1 MDWNG
6 KRILVSNCYG
16 LGDLITC
23 TPALRRLKELYPACR
38 VTLLANSSHLDAV
51 RGLPYIDQTVG
62 LSRGSFLG
70 RWRLLP
76 VLRQQDAV
84 AFTDW
89 QPQLLFLSYL
99 LRIPLR
105 GGVARE
111 GRSACR
117 YLTRRVE
124 DRQYVFTEYAGER
137 RARELSEALGV
148 TISGDM
154 TQCDVALPGRE
165 TQAAVDVLLA
175 GVGLSPAEPF
185 LLLAPFAANAVRHWP
200 QETAR
205 RFVEQAE
212 REFGLPV
219 VIIGA
224 AADREAAAAMSRYNL
239 AGQTTLPQ
247 MVECMRRARLVVATD
262 SGPMHV
268 AGALGKKTVALFSTN
283 LPSRWAPR
291 RNCRVVTLQFPC
303 VPCGDQADLCG
314 TAGCIKGI
322 SAELVLEQ
330 CRELERIDGC

>member
-1 MDWNG
+1 MDLNG

-23 TPALRRLKELYPACR
+23 TPALRRLKELYPDCR
-38 VTLLANSSHLDAV
+38 VTLLGNSSHLDAV
-51 RGLPYIDQTVG
+51 RGLPYIDQAVG
-62 LSRGSFLG
+62 LSRGGLFG

-76 VLRQQDAV
+76 VLRRQDAV

-89 QPQLLFLSYL
+89 QPQLLVLSYL

-117 YLTRRVE
+117 YLTRRAE

-148 TISGDM
+148 TLDGDM
-154 TQCDVALPGRE
+154 TQCDVALPGAQA
-165 TQAAVDVLLA
+165 QAAVDALLA
-175 GVGLSPAEPF
+175 EVGLSAAEPF

-200 QETAR
+200 LSAAR
-205 RFVEQAE
+205 RFVQQAE
-212 REFGLPV
+212 AAFGCPV
-219 VIIGA
+219 VVIGA
-224 AADREAAAAMSRYNL
+224 AADRAAAEAMSRYSL
-239 AGQTTLPQ
+239 AGKTTLPQ
-247 MVECMRRARLVVATD
+247 LIECIRRARLVVATD
-262 SGPMHV
+262 SGPMHI
-268 AGALGKKTVALFSTN
+268 AGALGKKTAAIFSTN

-291 RNCRVVTLQFPC
+291 RNCRVVTLHFPC

-322 SAELVLEQ
+322 SAEMVMEQ
-330 CRELERIDGC
+330 CRELERMDEC